1 MSEQNTTNEK
11 PHNITDRYKVRRTV
25 ALLALAMVIVMV
37 CAWLYAVFEPD
48 RAVAERLNEV
58 SGFGGM
64 LVSACL
70 TLIMGYKVSVH
81 LDDQNERTAQTS
93 ATGPRPIN
101 IDVDLPAPRPSDP
114 LERVTE
120 AISKTEPVHIPDD
133 QATASAQQA
142 GNSPV
147 AALLR
152 RAQREGGK
160 AHQHV
165 DS

>member
-1 MSEQNTTNEK
+1 MLEQNISPPK

-37 CAWLYAVFEPD
+37 CAWLYAVFEPNP
-48 RAVAERLNEV
+48 AVAERLNEV

-101 IDVDLPAPRPSDP
+101 IDVDLPARTPDDP

-120 AISKTEPVHIPDD
+120 AVSKAEPVHIMDD
-133 QATASAQQA
+133 PETPPGEVHS
-142 GNSPV
+142 GPV
-147 AALLR
+147 AELLR

-160 AHQHV
+160 AHQHA